1 MSTVVNARVIHL
13 KLEFYLQDVKRFL
26 AAKWSRHHL
35 QRDHLLLGYD
45 SILLHG
51 LNEYIAYCTRFAW
64 CAVTQVPPLKIDY
77 TTAVYSSRSHTVSQA
92 FTDERSPT
100 RRPVYSETQSILCYL
115 WPTLQDC
122 DGKAIRK
129 GEVVLNR

>member
-1 MSTVVNARVIHL
+1 MIYL
-13 KLEFYLQDVKRFL
+13 KLEFLNLLQDVKSSI
-26 AAKWSRHHL
+26 AAKWTRHQL
-35 QRDHLLLGYD
+35 QRVHLLPDYD

-64 CAVTQVPPLKIDY
+64 CAVTQVPSLKIDY
-77 TTAVYSSRSHTVSQA
+77 TTAVYSSSSHMVSQA

-100 RRPVYSETQSILCYL
+100 RRPAYSESQSILCYL

-122 DGKAIRK
+122 DGKVIRK
-129 GEVVLNR
+129 GDVVLKR